1 MKNQARQKND
11 PDMSVKLGSV
21 ELANPVLTASGTCGY
36 AFELAD
42 FVDMEQLG
50 GFVTKSVTL
59 EERAGN
65 PPQRTFETAAGMLN
79 SIGLANVG
87 LERFI
92 EEKVPLLERMPMPVF
107 VNVAG
112 KTIGEYVTISE
123 RLSKI
128 ESVRGLELNISC
140 PNVKEGGIAFGVDA
154 KATSE
159 LVQAVRQAC
168 PQMLLIVKLT
178 PNVTDITETAAA
190 AVDAGADVLSLIN
203 TFIGMAIDIET
214 RLPVL
219 GAGTGGLSGPA
230 IKPIAVYLVHRVYRQ
245 VAKARGIPIIGL
257 GGIAHVADAIEFIL
271 AGASAVAVG
280 TAAMTDPTCLIQVV
294 NGIRDY
300 AVRHQVRA
308 IKDLVG
314 TLDFPSK

>member
-1 MKNQARQKND
+1 MKVMNQMFE
-11 PDMSVKLGSV
+11 PDLSVQLGSV
-21 ELANPVLTASGTCGY
+21 QFANPVLTASGTCGY

-42 FVDMEQLG
+42 FVDLGQLG

-65 PPQRTFETAAGMLN
+65 PPQRTYETPAGMLN

-92 EEKVPLLERMPMPVF
+92 EEKVPLLERMPIPVF

-112 KTIGEYVTISE
+112 RTIEEYVRISE
-123 RLSKI
+123 RLGKI
-128 ESVRGLELNISC
+128 EAIRGLELNISC

-154 KATSE
+154 RVTSE
-159 LVQAVRQAC
+159 LVRAIRQAC
-168 PQMLLIVKLT
+168 PQTLLIVKLT

-203 TFIGMAIDIET
+203 TFVGMAIDIET
-214 RLPVL
+214 HLPVL

-245 VAKARGIPIIGL
+245 VAQPRGIPIIGM
-257 GGIAHVADAIEFIL
+257 GGIADAADAIEFLL

-280 TAAMTDPTCLIQVV
+280 TAAMADPTCLIRIV

-300 AVRHQVRA
+300 AGRHQVRA

-314 TLDFPSK
+314 ILEFPST